1 MNNDP
6 HTTHHSELLPDVAP
20 WLRVLGMF
28 ALFCLP
34 SPARADGIESARAA
48 YQAGQAAQESKIRR
62 ALFTRGMELARA
74 RLANQANDP
83 EGLYWLAVN
92 MGAEALER
100 GKLSALPVVP
110 RMEQLLL
117 TLDKAAPG
125 FEQAGA
131 ARVLGRLYHQ
141 APAVISVG
149 SSTKARQFLLRAV
162 SLAPDHPGN
171 LAFAADFLV
180 DHGDK
185 VRARQFAERCL
196 QRLRAQDFGREAKE
210 WNELAS
216 HVLEETR

>member
-1 MNNDP
+1 
-6 HTTHHSELLPDVAP
+6 
-20 WLRVLGMF
+20 MF

>member
-1 MNNDP
+1 MHAKP
-6 HTTHHSELLPDVAP
+6 SRTHSDKHLAGAAT
-20 WLRVLGMF
+20 WLRMLGMF
-28 ALFCLP
+28 ALLCLP
-34 SPARADGIESARAA
+34 SAARADGIESARAA
-48 YQAGQAAQESKIRR
+48 YQAGQAAQESKTRR

-131 ARVLGRLYHQ
+131 SRVLGRLYHQ

-149 SSTKARQFLLRAV
+149 SNAKARQFLLRAV

-196 QRLRAQDFGREAKE
+196 LRLRAQDFGRDAKE
-210 WNELAS
+210 WTALAR
-216 HVLEETR
+216 HVVEETR

>member
-1 MNNDP
+1 
-6 HTTHHSELLPDVAP
+6 
-20 WLRVLGMF
+20 MF

-34 SPARADGIESARAA
+34 SRARADGIESAHAA
-48 YQAGQAAQESKIRR
+48 YQAGQAAPESRMRR
-62 ALFTRGMELARA
+62 ALFSRGMELARA

-131 ARVLGRLYHQ
+131 SRVLGRLYHQ

-149 SSTKARQFLLRAV
+149 SNAKARQFLLRAV

-196 QRLRAQDFGREAKE
+196 LRLRAQDFGRDAKE
-210 WNELAS
+210 WTELAR
-216 HVLEETR
+216 HVVEETR

>member
-1 MNNDP
+1 MN
-6 HTTHHSELLPDVAP
+6 TTTLPTHCNKSVASAATRLRLL
-20 WLRVLGMF
+20 G
-28 ALFCLP
+28 ALILLCLP
-34 SPARADGIESARAA
+34 NAARADGIESARAA
-48 YQAGQAAQESKIRR
+48 YQAGQAAQESNMRR

-117 TLDKAAPG
+117 TLDKADPD

-149 SSTKARQFLLRAV
+149 SSAKARQFLLRAV

-180 DHGDK
+180 NHGDK
-185 VRARQFAERCL
+185 ARARQFAEQCL

-210 WNELAS
+210 WNEIAK
-216 HVLEETR
+216 HVVEETR